1 MQEKELLKSSL
12 LGMFKFTL
20 FFTLSFLIYTINFK
34 MSAIKKFKEF
44 TNESF
49 IDNGFFGKLGSIL
62 GGEKSYSVVSSSPSS
77 IEDEDSKSTSFQS
90 GSRGNKVK
98 LSQGILEIN
107 TNKSAPLVVV
117 FGGTD
122 VGGKASGV
130 YMYNYFTS
138 DLFSKYTVF
147 IANSSRIDGN
157 KAWKEIIDKC
167 QELGLTPS
175 KKILY
180 LFSGGYLPA
189 MQIDKNSDVN
199 KRVDY
204 LNSAF
209 NKIFLVDIWI
219 GTGGSNFYQKLAEK
233 YGNKLEY
240 YSYGGSGSAGGS
252 ANSAVRK
259 IIVSKSSKS
268 YLNSPDHM
276 KTNLE
281 AIKSLK
287 SQF

>member
-1 MQEKELLKSSL
+1 MYKLIIIYVI
-12 LGMFKFTL
+12 
-20 FFTLSFLIYTINFK
+20 FLIYKENNREMK
-34 MSAIKKFKEF
+34 IKKFKEF

-49 IDNGFFGKLGSIL
+49 FDNEVFGKLGSIL
-62 GGEKSYSVVSSSPSS
+62 NVNKSYPTVSSSPSS
-77 IEDEDSKSTSFQS
+77 IKSEDSESPSFQS

-130 YMYNYFTS
+130 YMYDYFTS

-219 GTGGSNFYQKLAEK
+219 GKSGSNFYQKLAEK

-240 YSYGGSGSAGGS
+240 YSYGGPGSSGGS
-252 ANSAVRK
+252 ANVAVRK
-259 IIVSKSSKS
+259 IIVSKASKS

>member
-1 MQEKELLKSSL
+1 MQEKELLKSSPL
-12 LGMFKFTL
+12 EMFRV
-20 FFTLSFLIYTINFK
+20 FFLTILIYTINFK
-34 MSAIKKFKEF
+34 MNKIKRFKEF
-44 TNESF
+44 ANESF
-49 IDNGFFGKLGSIL
+49 FDNPVLQKLGSVF
-62 GGEKSYSVVSSSPSS
+62 GGSEKSYSDVPTSTTS
-77 IEDEDSKSTSFQS
+77 IESKDPESIPFQS
-90 GSRGNKVK
+90 GSKGNTVK
-98 LSQGILEIN
+98 LSQGNLEVN

-122 VGGKASGV
+122 VGGKASGI

-138 DLFSKYTVF
+138 DLLSRYTVF

-157 KAWKEIIDKC
+157 KAWKEIVTKC

-189 MQIDKNSDVN
+189 MQIDKSTDVN
-199 KRVDY
+199 KRLDY

-219 GTGGSNFYQKLAEK
+219 GTSGSNFYQKLAEK

-240 YSYGGSGSAGGS
+240 YSYGGPGSAGGS
-252 ANSAVRK
+252 ANTPVRK
-259 IIVSKSSKS
+259 IIVSKASKS

-281 AIKSLK
+281 ALKSLK

>member
-1 MQEKELLKSSL
+1 MYKLIIIYVI
-12 LGMFKFTL
+12 
-20 FFTLSFLIYTINFK
+20 FLIYKENNREMK
-34 MSAIKKFKEF
+34 IKKFKEF

-49 IDNGFFGKLGSIL
+49 FDNEVFGKLGSIL
-62 GGEKSYSVVSSSPSS
+62 NVNKSYPAVSSSPSS
-77 IEDEDSKSTSFQS
+77 IKSEDSESPSFQS
-90 GSRGNKVK
+90 GEMGNTVK
-98 LSQGILEIN
+98 LSQGNLKVN

-130 YMYNYFTS
+130 YMYDYFTS

-219 GTGGSNFYQKLAEK
+219 GKSGSNFYQKLAEK

-259 IIVSKSSKS
+259 IIVSKASRLS
-268 YLNSPDHM
+268 
-276 KTNLE
+276 TNE
-281 AIKSLK
+281 RGKIFS
-287 SQF
+287 F

>member
-1 MQEKELLKSSL
+1 MQEKELLKSSPL
-12 LGMFKFTL
+12 EMFRV
-20 FFTLSFLIYTINFK
+20 FFLTILIYTINFK
-34 MSAIKKFKEF
+34 MNKIKRFKEF
-44 TNESF
+44 ANESF
-49 IDNGFFGKLGSIL
+49 FDNPVLQKLGSVF
-62 GGEKSYSVVSSSPSS
+62 GGSEKSYSDVPTSTTS
-77 IEDEDSKSTSFQS
+77 IESKDPESIPFQS
-90 GSRGNKVK
+90 GSKGNTVK
-98 LSQGILEIN
+98 LSQGNLEVN

-122 VGGKASGV
+122 VGGKASGI

-138 DLFSKYTVF
+138 ELLSRYTVF
-147 IANSSRIDGN
+147 VANSSRIDGN

-167 QELGLTPS
+167 HELGLTPS

-189 MQIDKNSDVN
+189 MQIDKSTDVN
-199 KRVDY
+199 KRLDY

-219 GTGGSNFYQKLAEK
+219 GTSGSNFYQKLAEK
-233 YGNKLEY
+233 YGSKLEY
-240 YSYGGSGSAGGS
+240 YSYGGSGSSGGS

-259 IIVSKSSKS
+259 IIVSKASKS

-281 AIKSLK
+281 ALKSLK

>member
-1 MQEKELLKSSL
+1 MLEKELLKSNP
-12 LGMFKFTL
+12 LGMFRSF
-20 FFTLSFLIYTINFK
+20 LSVIFLIYTINFNT
-34 MSAIKKFKEF
+34 MGIKKFKEF
-44 TNESF
+44 ANESF
-49 IDNGFFGKLGSIL
+49 FDNAVFGKLGSIL
-62 GGEKSYSVVSSSPSS
+62 GDEKSYSEVSTSPTS
-77 IEDEDSKSTSFQS
+77 IESKDPESVPFQS
-90 GSRGNKVK
+90 GSKGNTVK
-98 LSQGILEIN
+98 LSQGNLEVN
-107 TNKSAPLVVV
+107 TNKSAPLVIV

-138 DLFSKYTVF
+138 ELLSRYTVF
-147 IANSSRIDGN
+147 VANSSRIDGN
-157 KAWKEIIDKC
+157 KAWKEIITKC

-189 MQIDKNSDVN
+189 MQIDKSTDVN
-199 KRVDY
+199 KRLDY

-219 GTGGSNFYQKLAEK
+219 GTSGSNFYQKLAEK

-240 YSYGGSGSAGGS
+240 YSYGGSGSSGGS

-259 IIVSKSSKS
+259 IIVSKASKS

>member
-1 MQEKELLKSSL
+1 MYKLIIIYVI
-12 LGMFKFTL
+12 
-20 FFTLSFLIYTINFK
+20 FLIYKENNREMK
-34 MSAIKKFKEF
+34 IKKFKEF

-49 IDNGFFGKLGSIL
+49 FDNEVFGKLGSIL
-62 GGEKSYSVVSSSPSS
+62 NVNKSYPSVSSSPSS
-77 IEDEDSKSTSFQS
+77 IKSEDSESPSFQS
-90 GSRGNKVK
+90 GEMGNTVK
-98 LSQGILEIN
+98 LSQGNLKVN

-130 YMYNYFTS
+130 YMYDYFTS

-219 GTGGSNFYQKLAEK
+219 GKSGSNFYQKLAEK

-259 IIVSKSSKS
+259 IIVSKASKS

>member
-1 MQEKELLKSSL
+1 MYKLIIICVI
-12 LGMFKFTL
+12 
-20 FFTLSFLIYTINFK
+20 FLIYTINFST
-34 MSAIKKFKEF
+34 MEIKKFKEF

-49 IDNGFFGKLGSIL
+49 LDNEVFGKFGSIL
-62 GGEKSYSVVSSSPSS
+62 GVNKNYSVVSSSPSPIKS
-77 IEDEDSKSTSFQS
+77 EDSESPSFQS
-90 GSRGNKVK
+90 GARGNTVK
-98 LSQGILEIN
+98 LSQGNLEVN

-138 DLFSKYTVF
+138 DLLSRYTVF
-147 IANSSRIDGN
+147 VANSSRIDGN

-189 MQIDKNSDVN
+189 MKIDKNSDAN

-219 GTGGSNFYQKLAEK
+219 GTSGSNFYQKLAEK
-233 YGNKLEY
+233 YGNKVEY

-259 IIVSKSSKS
+259 IIVSKASKS